1 MPMKCKNCGRE
12 IIRIRSGGRSVAC
25 DAAPITYWSVRGG
38 AAMSEAIPLL
48 TPNGESV
55 YGALDGKLK
64 DAVGMAY
71 HPHTCGLLP
80 IFHRGR
86 DSWSRPIYDD
96 GEGCFLVDVDPRAGR
111 KPDICTKQ
119 GNDFNGE
126 PCDPVEADF
135 IFIPRRDAW

>member
-1 MPMKCKNCGRE
+1 MKCKNCGRE
-12 IIRIRSGGRSVAC
+12 IIRIRSAGRSVAC

-86 DSWSRPIYDD
+86 DSWSRPVYEC
-96 GEGCFLVDVDPRAGR
+96 GGKYYVDTDPRADR
-111 KPDICTKQ
+111 APSICTKQ
-119 GNDFNGE
+119 DNEFDGE
-126 PCDPVEADF
+126 PCDPLPPEVEVE
-135 IFIPRRDAW
+135 FIPCRDTW